1 LSDERVS
8 REERI
13 HSASDNERLSK
24 ERGPRR
30 EASFAFCP
38 RDGTRLVPTRIDGR
52 DRPTCPLC
60 GFADFMHVQIGA
72 NTIVEKD
79 GQVLLVRLNYGPRD
93 GHWALPGGL
102 VEADET
108 VEQAAIRETAEET
121 GFEVGLDG
129 LLAMW
134 MRQGF
139 PILVVIYRAHIVS
152 GELRV
157 APDEASEARFFPR
170 GELPPLEELAWPSTA
185 HGLDAW
191 RAYEP
196 PRP

>member
-1 LSDERVS
+1 M
-8 REERI
+8 I
-13 HSASDNERLSK
+13 HRAAR
-24 ERGPRR
+24 
-30 EASFAFCP
+30 FAFCP
-38 RDGTRLVPTRIDGR
+38 RDGTALVPTRIDGR
-52 DRPTCPLC
+52 DRPTCPVC

-72 NTIVEKD
+72 NTIVERD
-79 GQVLLVRLNYGPRD
+79 GGVLLVRLNYGPRV

-102 VEADET
+102 VEDDET
-108 VEQAAIRETAEET
+108 PEEAAVRETHEET
-121 GFEVGLDG
+121 GFQVRLEG
-129 LLAMW
+129 LLASW
-134 MRQGF
+134 MRPGF
-139 PILVVIYRAHIVS
+139 PILVIVYRARIER

-170 GELPPLEELAWPSTA
+170 RELPPLEELAWPSTA

>member
-1 LSDERVS
+1 MQHRAGFS
-8 REERI
+8 
-13 HSASDNERLSK
+13 
-24 ERGPRR
+24 
-30 EASFAFCP
+30 FCP
-38 RDGTRLVPTRIDGR
+38 RDGTRLVATRIDGR
-52 DRPTCPLC
+52 DRPTCPVC

-72 NTIVEKD
+72 NTVVEKD
-79 GQVLLVRLNYGPRD
+79 GRVLLVRLNYGPRD

-108 VEQAAIRETAEET
+108 VEQAAIRETAEES
-121 GFEVGLDG
+121 GFTVGLDG

-134 MRQGF
+134 MRSGF

-170 GELPPLEELAWPSTA
+170 EELPPLEELAWPSTA